1 MEPID
6 PHWAWKPYVPSD
18 KAAWD
23 LKKAGHLYRRA
34 AFGASWDQLHEAL
47 KSGPEKAIDALIQ
60 GGPGQEEFDKD
71 TARLA
76 QSIARSN
83 SGSQARAWW
92 LLRML
97 GTPHPLQEKLTLFW
111 HNHFATSNTK
121 VNNAGFM

>member
-34 AFGASWDQLHEAL
+34 AFGASWDQLQEAL
-47 KSGPEKAIDALIQ
+47 KVGPDKAIDALLR

-71 TARLA
+71 KDAARLA
-76 QSIARSN
+76 QSIADYN

-92 LLRML
+92 LYRML
-97 GTPHPLQEKLTLFW
+97 LTPHPLREKL
-111 HNHFATSNTK
+111 
-121 VNNAGFM
+121 